1 MLFKVRR
8 CLISPAIFTSRL
20 LFKEKWRNI
29 GVASKKGDVFHCSTS
44 SADGPLVGV
53 RVLDLSRILAG
64 PYCTMILGDLGAD
77 IIKVEK
83 PGKGC
88 DSRSW
93 GPPFCGTES
102 AYFLCV
108 NRNKKLSKLSD
119 ILIENYLPGQLDKMG
134 LGYDHLRVDSPHLI
148 YCSLTGYGQSGP
160 YVKRSGY
167 DIIAAGLGGLMH
179 ITGPPDGEPCKVGV
193 AMTDLATGLYAYGSI
208 LAAYI
213 HRQKTGRGQHIQ
225 CNLLSTQVASLVN
238 IASNYLNADMDA
250 KRYGT
255 AHESIV
261 PYQAFK
267 TSDGYLIVGAGNRKH
282 FEIIAKLL
290 GISSLS
296 KDPRY
301 LDNQKR
307 VANREPLL
315 KMMSDI
321 FLTKTTK
328 QWMKIFDG
336 SGIPYGP
343 INNMKETFSDP
354 QVIHNGMIQEMQHPT
369 AGTIRVPGP
378 AVKFTGSPTVFPTP
392 PPTLGQHTDCVLHD
406 LLGYSHAQVDELR
419 QRGIVQ

>member
-83 PGKGC
+83 P
-88 DSRSW
+88 
-93 GPPFCGTES
+93 
-102 AYFLCV
+102 
-108 NRNKKLSKLSD
+108 
-119 ILIENYLPGQLDKMG
+119 
-134 LGYDHLRVDSPHLI
+134 
-148 YCSLTGYGQSGP
+148 GYGQSGP